1 MDDLDR
7 RLVTALPGVT
17 RVGVLELSRRL
28 GIARGTVQARLDRLQ
43 GGGVVAG
50 FGPYLDL
57 RALGFM
63 VLAFTTLEIAQG
75 QETAVLDSLAG
86 IPEVIEVHKTTGP
99 GDLLCRIVARTNEH
113 LHDVLERV
121 LATPGITRTTSALAL
136 ARTGKD
142 VGTPIITFSPGADDE
157 VSFFGPVIARIPR
170 GEEALRIWDAFEL
183 LARTPGFAEIKRSA
197 RDRPA
202 FG

>member
-17 RVGVLELSRRL
+17 RPGVLELSRRL
-28 GIARGTVQARLDRLQ
+28 GVARGTVQARLDRLQ

-57 RALGFM
+57 RALGFT

-75 QETAVLDSLAG
+75 QETAVIDSLAG

-136 ARTGKD
+136 A
-142 VGTPIITFSPGADDE
+142 SPVQRPLAY
-157 VSFFGPVIARIPR
+157 
-170 GEEALRIWDAFEL
+170 ALPDAL
-183 LARTPGFAEIKRSA
+183 LG
-197 RDRPA
+197 
-202 FG
+202 

>member
-1 MDDLDR
+1 MLTTMDDLDR
-7 RLVTALPGVT
+7 RLLTSLPGAT
-17 RVGVLELSRRL
+17 RPGVLELSRRL

-43 GGGVVAG
+43 AAGVVAG

-57 RALGFM
+57 RALGFT

-75 QETAVLDSLAG
+75 QEAAVIDSLAT

-136 ARTGKD
+136 T
-142 VGTPIITFSPGADDE
+142 SP
-157 VSFFGPVIARIPR
+157 VQRPVAY
-170 GEEALRIWDAFEL
+170 ALPDEL
-183 LARTPGFAEIKRSA
+183 LA
-197 RDRPA
+197 
-202 FG
+202 

>member
-17 RVGVLELSRRL
+17 RPGVLELSRRL
-28 GIARGTVQARLDRLQ
+28 GVARGTVQVRLDRLQ
-43 GGGVVAG
+43 AGGVLAG

-57 RALGFM
+57 RALGFT

-75 QETAVLDSLAG
+75 QETAVIDSLAG

-136 ARTGKD
+136 A
-142 VGTPIITFSPGADDE
+142 SPVQRPLAY
-157 VSFFGPVIARIPR
+157 
-170 GEEALRIWDAFEL
+170 ALPDAL
-183 LARTPGFAEIKRSA
+183 LG
-197 RDRPA
+197 
-202 FG
+202 

>member
-17 RVGVLELSRRL
+17 RPGVLELSRRL
-28 GIARGTVQARLDRLQ
+28 GIARGTAQARLDRLQ
-43 GGGVVAG
+43 AGGVLAG

-57 RALGFM
+57 RALGFT

-75 QETAVLDSLAG
+75 QETAVIDSLAG

-136 ARTGKD
+136 A
-142 VGTPIITFSPGADDE
+142 SPVQRPLAY
-157 VSFFGPVIARIPR
+157 AIPD
-170 GEEALRIWDAFEL
+170 ALL
-183 LARTPGFAEIKRSA
+183 G
-197 RDRPA
+197 
-202 FG
+202 